1 MKKTIELCKVRP
13 GETFTL
19 DGVDFVK
26 LDEDMG
32 QAFALTR
39 DVALKKRPLRGRRR
53 GPRGPQQFLRELD

>member
-32 QAFALTR
+32 QAFVNFVLGEEGQAILEKYGF
-39 DVALKKRPLRGRRR
+39 KKP
-53 GPRGPQQFLRELD
+53 